1 MIEIVLLVILL
12 LLIIG
17 ALPVY
22 GYSRTWGYTPAGAML
37 FILLILII
45 LSMTGTIRVR
55 ASAETDHLPCSASS
69 IACQA

>member
-22 GYSRTWGYTPAGAML
+22 GYSRTWGYTPAGALL

-45 LSMTGTIRVR
+45 LSVTGTIRVR
-55 ASAETDHLPCSASS
+55 ASIDTDDLPCSASS
-69 IACQA
+69 TSCQA